1 LKVVLHAV
9 GVSLLLRIDYDTL
22 SRRRGAQGD
31 KQDQRLYAAHRWMH
45 SEQACGS
52 DHDPCDDGGE
62 TGEQQQVIED
72 TDDHRSPPYSII
84 LPIAHP
90 KTLAKK

>member
-1 LKVVLHAV
+1 M
-9 GVSLLLRIDYDTL
+9 R
-22 SRRRGAQGD
+22 
-31 KQDQRLYAAHRWMH
+31 

-72 TDDHRSPPYSII
+72 TDDHRSPLCSII